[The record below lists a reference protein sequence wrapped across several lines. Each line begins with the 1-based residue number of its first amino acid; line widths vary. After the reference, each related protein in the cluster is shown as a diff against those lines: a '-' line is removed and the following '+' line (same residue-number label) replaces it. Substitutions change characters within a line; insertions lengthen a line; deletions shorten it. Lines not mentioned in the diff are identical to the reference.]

1 MEEKVAKYT
10 FDELWSSKQCGE
22 VGNALHLAIKTNLP
36 FMTIGHHA
44 PFYKFAPICCKYHVK
59 LAKKKHKASLESQD
73 LSHITLVEPSNAQTY
88 EMLKLLLA
96 FVRCQCSC
104 TNRSEQ
110 KESAKF
116 ICDLM

>member
-1 MEEKVAKYT
+1 MEEKVAKYKI
-10 FDELWSSKQCGE
+10 DELWSSKQCGE

-36 FMTIGHHA
+36 VMTIGHHA

-104 TNRSEQ
+104 TDRSE
-110 KESAKF
+110 
-116 ICDLM
+116 